1 MQYIWSSWDYW
12 AQAVW
17 PLIMTAWSRR
27 VSKAVTFRFEKL
39 RRKEHEE
46 HVALSASQVK
56 TVGGKQDKAQEESQI
71 VRCRGGEAL
80 CGNTFLGSPGS
91 SAG

>member
-1 MQYIWSSWDYW
+1 M
-12 AQAVW
+12 
-17 PLIMTAWSRR
+17 
-27 VSKAVTFRFEKL
+27 SKAVTFRFEKL
-39 RRKEHEE
+39 RRKE

-80 CGNTFLGSPGS
+80 CGNTFLESPGS

>member
-1 MQYIWSSWDYW
+1 M
-12 AQAVW
+12 
-17 PLIMTAWSRR
+17 
-27 VSKAVTFRFEKL
+27 
-39 RRKEHEE
+39 
-46 HVALSASQVK
+46 ALSASQVK